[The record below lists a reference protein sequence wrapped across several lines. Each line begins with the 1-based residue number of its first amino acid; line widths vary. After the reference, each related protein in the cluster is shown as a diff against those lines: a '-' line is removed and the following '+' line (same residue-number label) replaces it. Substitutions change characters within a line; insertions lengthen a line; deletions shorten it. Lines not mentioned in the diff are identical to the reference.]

1 MLPVSFEHDMDLKL
15 DIFSVELPE
24 VASSTEGR
32 LRLLT
37 RWKKCGI
44 HQTTPVTRQDITRFL
59 SKYLA
64 SAPSVVEM
72 YMHQEEITCERC
84 ILTTMVP
91 FYIDKREFIKR
102 SGVNFRGIWPCVN
115 YTLSR
120 RVLFGQVKPFL

>member
-1 MLPVSFEHDMDLKL
+1 MLPLAIPWRKYPTSGPYHVQT
-15 DIFSVELPE
+15 IQGG
-24 VASSTEGR
+24 SSTEGR